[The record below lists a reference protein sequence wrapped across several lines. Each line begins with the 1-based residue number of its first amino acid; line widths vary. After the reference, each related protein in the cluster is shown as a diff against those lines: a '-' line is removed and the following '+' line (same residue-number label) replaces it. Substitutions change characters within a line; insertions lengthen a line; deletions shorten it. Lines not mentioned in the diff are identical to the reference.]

1 MNNYIVKILEKF
13 SVIFLGI
20 LPLGLIIGTGVSE
33 GIIIIINILI
43 LIILTFN
50 KNYLLLKEKQI
61 IYLIFIWLYLLLNF
75 ITSNNPEL
83 SFSRAIFFFR
93 FILLILA
100 ICYIFK
106 SIQYQ
111 KIIFTTW
118 SFTIVAVTFDIYYEF
133 FFKKN
138 ILGYIS
144 PDHTRIVSF
153 MKDELRIGGFL
164 LGFFL
169 FVVNF
174 WNSFLIKEKKSFLIR
189 AGIYLMETLIFVGI
203 LLTGERAN
211 SLKALL
217 CCIFILCLVK
227 LKNKLIL
234 IVFILLTPLII
245 FYSSKDINQRYKS
258 TYVNLIDQN
267 KFIYNTQHGAHYNAA
282 ISIFL
287 QYPILG
293 AGIKNFRAECSK
305 NEYSNIKFT
314 KTDTR
319 CSTHPHQ
326 IYLEILAELG
336 LIGFFL
342 IFSFIFINIYKAIKI
357 YLTNQ
362 NLVLLSSVSYLLG
375 SLVPLIPSGS
385 FFSSFNA
392 TIIWINIGIMTSFII
407 NKRDLNLNN

>member
-1 MNNYIVKILEKF
+1 
-13 SVIFLGI
+13 
-20 LPLGLIIGTGVSE
+20 
-33 GIIIIINILI
+33 
-43 LIILTFN
+43 
-50 KNYLLLKEKQI
+50 
-61 IYLIFIWLYLLLNF
+61 
-75 ITSNNPEL
+75 
-83 SFSRAIFFFR
+83 
-93 FILLILA
+93 
-100 ICYIFK
+100 
-106 SIQYQ
+106 
-111 KIIFTTW
+111 
-118 SFTIVAVTFDIYYEF
+118 
-133 FFKKN
+133 
-138 ILGYIS
+138 
-144 PDHTRIVSF
+144 

-164 LGFFL
+164 FGFFL

-189 AGIYLMETLIFVGI
+189 AGIYFMETLIFVGI

-211 SLKALL
+211 SLKAVL
-217 CCIFILCLVK
+217 CCVFILCLVK

-234 IVFILLTPLII
+234 ILFILFAPLII

-258 TYVNLIDQN
+258 TFVNLIDQN
-267 KFIYNTQHGAHYNAA
+267 RFIYNTHHGAHYDAA

-287 QYPILG
+287 QSPILG
-293 AGIKNFRAECSK
+293 AGIKNFRSECSK
-305 NEYSNIKFT
+305 NEYSNDKFT
-314 KTDTR
+314 KTGMR

-336 LIGFFL
+336 LVGFFL

-357 YLTNQ
+357 YLINQ

-407 NKRDLNLNN
+407 NKKKLNLNK